1 MIREIEICLLESR
14 DGKIT
19 QEIMQNMSEKSY
31 QRSLLRIGKWLY
43 GEDDRLRKAMKQ
55 LVSIF

>member
-19 QEIMQNMSEKSY
+19 EEIMQNMSEKSY
-31 QRSLLRIGKWLY
+31 HRSLLRIGKWLY